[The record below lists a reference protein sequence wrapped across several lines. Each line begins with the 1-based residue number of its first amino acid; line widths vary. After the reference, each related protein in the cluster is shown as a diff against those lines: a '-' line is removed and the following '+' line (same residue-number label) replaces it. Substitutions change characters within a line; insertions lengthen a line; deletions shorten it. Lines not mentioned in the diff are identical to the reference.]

1 VQLANAFCV
10 GNILRGRLKKGTDDI
25 DIYAGLP
32 HQQLVTQ
39 GSCAAFFVCPRLGE
53 VPPLARQ
60 AIAAGIASGEHFDAA
75 LRGQYFVDALKT
87 DLADAKS
94 WGDWALDAFACSARA
109 FAAASAKRKAQE
121 MAGADVIASLNRLY
135 EKNLQQSDG
144 TFAGAVNEY
153 MTELTWASLCP
164 AAQSFD
170 QIAKAADYALW
181 APIADVE
188 WGS

>member
-1 VQLANAFCV
+1 
-10 GNILRGRLKKGTDDI
+10 
-25 DIYAGLP
+25 
-32 HQQLVTQ
+32 
-39 GSCAAFFVCPRLGE
+39 
-53 VPPLARQ
+53 
-60 AIAAGIASGEHFDAA
+60 
-75 LRGQYFVDALKT
+75 
-87 DLADAKS
+87 
-94 WGDWALDAFACSARA
+94 
-109 FAAASAKRKAQE
+109 